1 MEATIQR
8 AVEESE
14 ERLME
19 QGRAAMEYA
28 DAHFTLEAFTGQMR
42 TVLEKMFQSPVTNSW
57 NNRMHAERAFY
68 CLLANVE
75 NITQKKEKGTG
86 KNSSW

>member
-1 MEATIQR
+1 MLTGLRHGILPIVTKGNGLDELPQFCRYFEDYHIASVEATIQR

-42 TVLEKMFQSPVTNSW
+42 TALE
-57 NNRMHAERAFY
+57 
-68 CLLANVE
+68 NVF
-75 NITQKKEKGTG
+75 
-86 KNSSW
+86 

>member
-42 TVLEKMFQSPVTNSW
+42 TVLEKMFQSPVTNS
-57 NNRMHAERAFY
+57 
-68 CLLANVE
+68 
-75 NITQKKEKGTG
+75 
-86 KNSSW
+86 

>member
-1 MEATIQR
+1 MDELPQFCRYFEDYHIASVEATIQR

-28 DAHFTLEAFTGQMR
+28 DAHFTLEGVYGTDADGAR
-42 TVLEKMFQSPVTNSW
+42 E
-57 NNRMHAERAFY
+57 
-68 CLLANVE
+68 NVSE
-75 NITQKKEKGTG
+75 SCDEFMT
-86 KNSSW
+86 